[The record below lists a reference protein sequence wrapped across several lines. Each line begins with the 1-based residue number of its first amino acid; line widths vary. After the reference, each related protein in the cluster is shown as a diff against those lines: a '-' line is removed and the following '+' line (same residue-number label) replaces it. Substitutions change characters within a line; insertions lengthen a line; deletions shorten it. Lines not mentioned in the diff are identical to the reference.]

1 MKKTFAIFF
10 IFVFALIFVNKVDAQ
25 PFNVGFFTGY
35 GMSSFENQ
43 DEAAGYLPVGFQ
55 ALYSLDKMKWG
66 SLNFGLEFNYAV
78 APFTFEVSNQQGKL
92 WDQKVNQMV
101 IAALVKVK
109 FLKET
114 FRPYARV
121 GAGLYTGNIKN
132 EFTDLARQLAQQQ
145 NVQLNEEVKLGS
157 GFGFNIGAGTD
168 FVFDKKG
175 ASAVFFEFVFH
186 ISSRTPDGANSSTGL
201 NNWAV
206 QLGYQLGFGK

>member
-1 MKKTFAIFF
+1 MKRTLTILF
-10 IFVFALIFVNKVDAQ
+10 IFLFAFIFTNRAYAQ
-25 PFNVGFFTGY
+25 PFNIGFFTGY

-43 DEAAGYLPVGFQ
+43 DKAAGYLPVGLQ
-55 ALYSLDKMKWG
+55 AYYSLDKMKWG

-78 APFTFEVSNQQGKL
+78 APFSFEFSNQQGKL

-109 FLKET
+109 FLKGT

-121 GAGLYTGNIKN
+121 GAGLYTGNVKN

-145 NVQLNEEVKLGS
+145 NVQLNEEVKLDS

-186 ISSRTPDGANSSTGL
+186 IVSRTPDGANASAGF